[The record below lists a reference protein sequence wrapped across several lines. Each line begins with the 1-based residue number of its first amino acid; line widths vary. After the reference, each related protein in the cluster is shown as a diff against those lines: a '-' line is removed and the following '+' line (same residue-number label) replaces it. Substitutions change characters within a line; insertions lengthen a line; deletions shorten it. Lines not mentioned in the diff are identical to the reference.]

1 MLSEGCLWLPVVFAL
16 WSLSLSPCV
25 VVVRAFCRSVRW
37 EPSLGGTPSGCFLCV
52 ALWVVLILRIMLIW
66 VFDVFIV
73 WKIIMS

>member
-1 MLSEGCLWLPVVFAL
+1 
-16 WSLSLSPCV
+16 
-25 VVVRAFCRSVRW
+25 
-37 EPSLGGTPSGCFLCV
+37 V